1 MAKIKNQNLIIV
13 GGKEPVLQEK
23 SVEITENTTTTITAD
38 EGFDGLS
45 KVDIITNVAGSGGGG
60 SDNFKALVEGTMTE
74 LTAEDLSGVTN
85 IRPNAF
91 TSLSIEKATIPSSV
105 QTIGNYSFQ
114 QTQLKEI
121 VFSEGLKNIGLSA
134 FYGSSSA
141 RLLGNQTSLIFP
153 STLETIGSYAFSYS
167 DLSKVTEIYFPDSVT
182 SLGGCFSNILLE
194 NCNITFGSGLT
205 TFPASLFYNA
215 KNKADNYTSKVYFRF
230 NGDVTLINNEAFGSV
245 KGARLFDFR
254 NCTSVPTLA
263 ALSGISS
270 YTTRNFT
277 IVVPDALYDSWRTA
291 TNWSTIKSKIKKV
304 SEYTG

>member
-1 MAKIKNQNLIIV
+1 MAKIKNQNLIII

-38 EGFDGLS
+38 EGFDGLKS
-45 KVDIITNVAGSGGGG
+45 LEVTTNVAGSGGG

-74 LTAEDLSGVTN
+74 LTAEDLAGIAN
-85 IRPNAF
+85 IRPSAF
-91 TSLSIEKATIPSSV
+91 QNTNIEKATIPSNV
-105 QTIGNYSFQ
+105 QTIGNGAFQ
-114 QTQLKEI
+114 LTKLKEI
-121 VFSEGLKNIGLSA
+121 VFSEGLKSIGLSV

-153 STLETIGSYAFSYS
+153 STLETMGNYAFSYS

-182 SLGGCFSNILLE
+182 SLGVGCFTNILLE
-194 NCNITFGSGLT
+194 NCNITFGSGI
-205 TFPASLFYNA
+205 TFIPAGLFQYA

-230 NGDVTLINNEAFGSV
+230 NGDVTSIANEAFGSV

-254 NCTSVPTLA
+254 NCTSVPTLG
-263 ALSGISS
+263 ALSGITS